1 MHSTSRTSMLIPVSA
16 FGPTRAVLW
25 PGQTICLQCGCP
37 IGCNWFTTLSAPFDR
52 LRGRLLAAG
61 VHFGI
66 ILATARRGAAKLS
79 PISTNLVQLT
89 QIQSSSRRTH
99 HTHRSVLAPFWAHF
113 GPLRPPVRLFS
124 AFTNKIRVLDTVSDP
139 VVTIC

>member
-1 MHSTSRTSMLIPVSA
+1 MLIPVSG
-16 FGPTRAVLW
+16 FGPIRAVLW
-25 PGQTICLQCGCP
+25 AGEAICLQCGCP
-37 IGCNWFTTLSAPFDR
+37 IGCNWFTTLSVPFDR

-66 ILATARRGAAKLS
+66 ILATARRGGAKLS

-89 QIQSSSRRTH
+89 EIRSSSRLTH

-113 GPLRPPVRLFS
+113 GPLWPPVCLFLE
-124 AFTNKIRVLDTVSDP
+124 FFN
-139 VVTIC
+139 

>member
-1 MHSTSRTSMLIPVSA
+1 MLIPVSA

-25 PGQTICLQCGCP
+25 AGEAICLQCGCP
-37 IGCNWFTTLSAPFDR
+37 IGYNWFTALSAPFDR

-66 ILATARRGAAKLS
+66 NLATARRGGAKLS
-79 PISTNLVQLT
+79 PISTNLVQLAE
-89 QIQSSSRRTH
+89 IRSSSRRTH
-99 HTHRSVLAPFWAHF
+99 HTHRSVLAPFWADF
-113 GPLRPPVRLFS
+113 GPLRPPVRLFL
-124 AFTNKIRVLDTVSDP
+124 AFLIKIRPLDVLSNA